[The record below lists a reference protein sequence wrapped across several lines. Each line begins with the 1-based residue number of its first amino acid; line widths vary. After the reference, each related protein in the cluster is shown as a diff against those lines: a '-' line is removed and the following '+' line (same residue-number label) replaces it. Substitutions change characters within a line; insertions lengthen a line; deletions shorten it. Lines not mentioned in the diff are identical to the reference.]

1 MLRHLEICKPFQALF
16 PDEYGKLFGPFPR
29 AYDQKLPADEDYKL
43 LKMTFGQLVF
53 LSVKLGKDRKGK
65 RFKFVSTPASA
76 LKRVLHSW
84 RPFSK
89 PGAQAISPSDYPP
102 VRIPQFFYAGGVD
115 GATADVASSG
125 YDADLD
131 TGSSSSSSASTPIRM
146 PVAIADE
153 QMQQDTPTS
162 SLASLPTPTP
172 IPTPEPEPFYPELY
186 LPPHLLPPTCD
197 PTYLAAAIAAHAPE
211 IDPYSPLL
219 NLPISALTSAGATCD
234 WPVSDV
240 AAFSTFSEYDQFLFE
255 EGANDPIGDFNQD
268 FNHMFYSCDTPLFSL
283 LPENGLVPSQVF
295 NT

>member
-16 PDEYGKLFGPFPR
+16 PDEYRKIFGLLPR
-29 AYDQKLPADEDYKL
+29 TYDLKPPADEEYKL

-53 LSVKLGKDRKGK
+53 LGVKLGKDRKGK
-65 RFKFVSTPASA
+65 KYKFVSISASTV
-76 LKRVLHSW
+76 KRVIHSW

-89 PGAQAISPSDYPP
+89 PGAQAISPSDFPP
-102 VRIPQFFYAGGVD
+102 VRIPQFFYDGGVE
-115 GATADVASSG
+115 GATTEFTASG

-146 PVAIADE
+146 PVAIGDE

-162 SLASLPTPTP
+162 SVASLPTPTP
-172 IPTPEPEPFYPELY
+172 IPTPEPEPCYPELY

-197 PTYLAAAIAAHAPE
+197 PEYLAAAIAAHAPE
-211 IDPYSPLL
+211 VDPYSPLL
-219 NLPISALTSAGATCD
+219 NLPISAFTSAAVTCEGWD

-240 AAFSTFSEYDQFLFE
+240 AAFSEYDQFSYE
-255 EGANDPIGDFNQD
+255 EDINDGMGDFNQD
-268 FNHMFYSCDTPLFSL
+268 FNHMFYSCDTPPFSL

-295 NT
+295 NA